1 VANSSGSGP
10 VTIGRKS
17 ASVFLDLNGGRLFDG
32 RISEVIVFTDT
43 LSSVEKQKVNSYL
56 AIKYG
61 ITTQQHYLAS
71 TGALVKDVLDGYGN
85 NIAGIGRDDCSG
97 LHQKQSKSVEPD
109 AIVTIGMGT
118 IASTNQT
125 NSNSI
130 PTDVSF
136 LNWGHDDSSGTSW
149 NSSNVAIPGV
159 DLASIDRTWKFTE
172 ESDITNT
179 LFQIEVDNANFDL
192 PPMPPT
198 ADGIYY
204 LLRDDDGDFT
214 NGGTTYEPL
223 SLSSGD
229 KWETVLADPT
239 FEFLSIAVG
248 NVCGAMAPSL
258 TK

>member
-1 VANSSGSGP
+1 M
-10 VTIGRKS
+10 
-17 ASVFLDLNGGRLFDG
+17 
-32 RISEVIVFTDT
+32 
-43 LSSVEKQKVNSYL
+43 
-56 AIKYG
+56 
-61 ITTQQHYLAS
+61 QQQYLAS
-71 TGALVKDVLDGYGN
+71 NGNLVKDYLDGHAN

-97 LHQKQSKSVEPD
+97 LHQKQSKSVESD

-118 IASTNQT
+118 IASTNQA

-136 LNWGHDDSSGTSW
+136 LHWGHDGAAGTSW
-149 NSSNVAIPGV
+149 NTSNVAISGV

-172 ESDITNT
+172 EFDITNT
-179 LFQIEVDNANFDL
+179 LFQIEVDHPNFDL

-239 FEFLSIAVG
+239 FEFLTIAVG
-248 NVCGAMAPSL
+248 TTCGAMAPSL